1 MYLLINE
8 ILSKRSKYIL
18 TYLAIVLRIKMRKS
32 EKLRIRINMQGIW
45 KKIASNSKHIHTVWT
60 VIDSPHCIVHQINH
74 PIIKLRTENVQLL
87 GSL

>member
-1 MYLLINE
+1 MKSCLKGVSTYL
-8 ILSKRSKYIL
+8 R

-32 EKLRIRINMQGIW
+32 EKLRIRINMQGYG
-45 KKIASNSKHIHTVWT
+45 KKLHQIQSIYIQCGLYL
-60 VIDSPHCIVHQINH
+60 IDSPHCIVHQINH